1 MPVKKRPIGTTA
13 VADTVRVMDSLR
25 RIVRA
30 LSSSLR
36 GAQRADGITGAQ
48 LFVLRQIAA
57 APGLSMNELAARTLA
72 RQSTVSEVVAKLT
85 QRGLVLR
92 GMHPDDARQAVLT
105 LTASGRRAIAG
116 VAATTQE
123 RLADGFVKL
132 PAAQRIALAEGLEA
146 WLAAAGLADIPA
158 PMFFE
163 GDNGPK
169 GTAA

>member
-1 MPVKKRPIGTTA
+1 MPVKKRSIGTTS

-25 RIVRA
+25 RVVRA

-72 RQSTVSEVVAKLT
+72 GQSTVSEVVAKLT
-85 QRGLVLR
+85 HRGFVLR
-92 GMHPDDARQAVLT
+92 GMHPEDARQAMLT
-105 LTASGRRAIAG
+105 LTPSGRRAIAG

-123 RLADGFVKL
+123 RLADGFLEL
-132 PAAQRIALAEGLEA
+132 PPAQRVVLAEALEA
-146 WLAAAGLADIPA
+146 WLIAAGLADIPA

-163 GDNGPK
+163 ADHGPK